1 MRLANVRCVACC
13 VLSFPTQ
20 FAGSTALVI
29 AVWDHAPILGSR
41 GWIRA
46 DQPASR
52 PQKCRATCLLRHA
65 VNFIGKPKHKKV
77 RTILSVRAAHL
88 SSIASAVQPRQ
99 DSSRVKAC
107 FAGSVWSTASVWPE
121 SVLVRAAACA
131 ALLSL
136 AAAAAAV
143 AEAGDGAVEVRAPK
157 PSRMVRCGGIVG
169 LLRASRHTSARHS
182 LTS

>member
-1 MRLANVRCVACC
+1 VVLPRC
-13 VLSFPTQ
+13 PTQ
-20 FAGSTALVI
+20 FAGSTALAI

-41 GWIRA
+41 GRIRA
-46 DQPASR
+46 DQPASG
-52 PQKCRATCLLRHA
+52 PQKCRATCLLRHT
-65 VNFIGKPKHKKV
+65 VNFTGKPKHKKV
-77 RTILSVRAAHL
+77 RTILSVRAA
-88 SSIASAVQPRQ
+88 AAVQPRQ

-107 FAGSVWSTASVWPE
+107 SAGSVWSTASVWPE

>member
-1 MRLANVRCVACC
+1 MGCTLCHPLNFFPHSFALENGWDIKISNAQHDMVNDCKFLDSDFRLQV
-13 VLSFPTQ
+13 F
-20 FAGSTALVI
+20 G
-29 AVWDHAPILGSR
+29 
-41 GWIRA
+41 
-46 DQPASR
+46 
-52 PQKCRATCLLRHA
+52 
-65 VNFIGKPKHKKV
+65 
-77 RTILSVRAAHL
+77 LSVRAAD
-88 SSIASAVQPRQ
+88 SAVQPRQ

-157 PSRMVRCGGIVG
+157 PSRMVRCGGIVV
-169 LLRASRHTSARHS
+169 LLRASRRHTSARHS